1 MALQAG
7 DKAVDFTG
15 VQDDGRTVSLDSFRG
30 QKLLLYFY
38 PKDNTPGCTAEAC
51 SLRDG
56 YQALQAQG
64 VAVVGVSPDSIASHQ
79 GFKAKYSLPFPLISD
94 ADHTISMAYGAWGE
108 KNLYG
113 KKTIGMIRKSF
124 LIDEQGVIMHVFGRV
139 KTKEH
144 AAQVLEKLGEGK
156 SPEGRKEAG
165 KGA

>member
-15 VQDDGRTVSLDSFRG
+15 VQDDGRTVSLDRFRG

-38 PKDNTPGCTAEAC
+38 PKNNTPGCTAEAC

-79 GFKAKYSLPFPLISD
+79 GFKAKHSLPFPLIGD
-94 ADHTISMAYGAWGE
+94 ADHTISQAYGAWGE

-144 AAQVLEKLGEGK
+144 AAQVLEKLGEGEE
-156 SPEGRKEAG
+156 PEGRKEAG